1 MKKIILSTSLMLV
14 FSIFVLTAQAQ
25 TAAQNPVKEK
35 AKTEKSSE
43 TNADKA
49 GCSHSKT
56 ADHKCTGDHKHNANH
71 KCTGD
76 HKTKD
81 AKACADK
88 TANKNCCSDKKADAK
103 TSKTKSAKTK
113 DGKET
118 AKAKA
123 ACCSEKK

>member
-1 MKKIILSTSLMLV
+1 MLV
-14 FSIFVLTAQAQ
+14 FSIFALTAQAQ

-35 AKTEKSSE
+35 AKTEKTSE

-56 ADHKCTGDHKHNANH
+56 ADH